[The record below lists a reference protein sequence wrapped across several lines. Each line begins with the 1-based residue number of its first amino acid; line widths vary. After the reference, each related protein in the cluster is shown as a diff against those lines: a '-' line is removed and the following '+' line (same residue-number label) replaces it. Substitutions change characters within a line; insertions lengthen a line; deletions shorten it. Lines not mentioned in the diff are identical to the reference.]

1 MRNNT
6 ICEIILITIVKFEN
20 IGRIRAI
27 WRVYKGDKVFK
38 YEIVYN
44 DLMEKINAGEFND
57 RMLPTEAE
65 ITSKYGVSRITAQ
78 KAFEM
83 LEKDKLIVRVAGKGT
98 MLLKRPS
105 TASDSKKL
113 IGVVLC
119 DVDSAFGM
127 ELLLSIES
135 EANRHGYSIILK
147 RSHDD
152 PTTEDEILTEL
163 NTLQVSGIIIQNCH
177 GDFTKGLMRL
187 SCSDFPIVSVDRRTS
202 RLPICSVTS
211 DNSQAM
217 ILATEYLFQ
226 LGHNN
231 ILLLSANPNGTSS
244 LSRRIEGFRQCYI
257 NNKKQLTQYSM
268 LTNLIS
274 PITLKKED
282 EARDCDAIRQRLERC
297 PETTAI
303 VACERR
309 VGALAQR
316 VISSMNKS
324 CPEDYSLICFD
335 HEESY
340 MGNGIITHV
349 KQDQTAMGK
358 KAVEMLIAVIE
369 GNKEIRREEVASNLV
384 IGASTSSII

>member
-1 MRNNT
+1 M
-6 ICEIILITIVKFEN
+6 
-20 IGRIRAI
+20 
-27 WRVYKGDKVFK
+27 FK

-65 ITSKYGVSRITAQ
+65 ITAAYNVSRITAQ

-98 MLLKRPS
+98 MLLKRPA
-105 TASDSKKL
+105 TANDHKKL
-113 IGVVLC
+113 IGVVMC
-119 DVDSAFGM
+119 DIDSAFGM
-127 ELLLSIES
+127 ELLLAIEN
-135 EANRHGYSIILK
+135 EAHKHGYSIILK
-147 RSHDD
+147 RSHDN

-163 NTLQVSGIIIQNCH
+163 NTMSVAGIIIQNCH

-187 SCSDFPIVSVDRRTS
+187 SCSDFPLVSVDRRTS

-217 ILATEYLFQ
+217 MLATEYLFQ

-231 ILLLSANPNGTSS
+231 ILLLSANPSGTSS
-244 LSRRIEGFRQCYI
+244 LSRRIEGFRQSYM

-268 LTNLIS
+268 LTNLVS

-282 EARDCDAIRQRLERC
+282 EARDCEAIRRRLEQC

-309 VGALAQR
+309 AAALAQR
-316 VISSMNKS
+316 VIISMNKS

-340 MGNGIITHV
+340 MGNGVITHV
-349 KQDQTAMGK
+349 KQDQTAMGQ
-358 KAVEMLIAVIE
+358 KAVQMLLNVIE
-369 GNKEIRREEVASNLV
+369 GSKEIRREEVASQLV
-384 IGASTSSII
+384 IGTSTSSII